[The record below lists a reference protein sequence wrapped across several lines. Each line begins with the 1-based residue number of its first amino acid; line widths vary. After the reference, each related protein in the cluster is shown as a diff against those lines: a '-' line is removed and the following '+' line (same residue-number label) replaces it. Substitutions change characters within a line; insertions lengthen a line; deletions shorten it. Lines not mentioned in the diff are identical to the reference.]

1 MKKYLLVLIVAF
13 MMLTPKVK
21 AVSTGLNLDYSLH
34 YLGMQNYSDFKDFIN
49 FEHNKKIYTNLYND
63 LINKYNSDYKTEYP
77 YYVLQIQYNLNTDDG
92 ATYSLIMQLFKKS
105 VYVFYDN
112 SDTLPSYSSRYSD
125 DNNYV
130 TSDDRVYL
138 STAYVE
144 KSKTYITP
152 GFSSSGNDFSHYS
165 FAINYDGIGKFFES
179 FMISSNFD
187 IKIKFNNPED
197 KLTINNFRD
206 VGTLILHNDDVI
218 PMLSIFGD
226 ETDNYKTINL
236 NDYAYIAL
244 FLKDYSKAK
253 AFSTTT
259 YVKGQSCITPL
270 YNFSTSLKPDKS
282 ENICS
287 PVYSDYTASDIYVL
301 KSDIENKA
309 VYYVSKYDS
318 SIENSIKIDT
328 SVFDIFYVKEE
339 DAANPT
345 FNYKGN
351 EYAGIGLDNVDY
363 SANKNTENGL
373 VPGESKNVADTFADV
388 IKKPLELFKNIS
400 SGLTSFFSLI
410 TSFLGFLPTELQGFL
425 YFSFV
430 VAIVLGIIKIIL

>member
-1 MKKYLLVLIVAF
+1 MKKYLLIFSVMIGIFISINNVYADEVDTSVYKKNKTIITNIYNDL
-13 MMLTPKVK
+13 MTEYK
-21 AVSTGLNLDYSLH
+21 
-34 YLGMQNYSDFKDFIN
+34 NYSDYKYYNVNFQYSHLTEDFEVAKNNLSYISGYLYYFTSPTDFNSNAGRIFVTYTCYSGCEYAITKD
-49 FEHNKKIYTNLYND
+49 K
-63 LINKYNSDYKTEYP
+63 
-77 YYVLQIQYNLNTDDG
+77 VG
-92 ATYSLIMQLFKKS
+92 
-105 VYVFYDN
+105 
-112 SDTLPSYSSRYSD
+112 
-125 DNNYV
+125 
-130 TSDDRVYL
+130 
-138 STAYVE
+138 
-144 KSKTYITP
+144 
-152 GFSSSGNDFSHYS
+152 SSGYGQFNQS
-165 FAINYDGIGKFFES
+165 ILKES
-179 FMISSNFD
+179 
-187 IKIKFNNPED
+187 
-197 KLTINNFRD
+197 NNFRNYA
-206 VGTLILHNDDVI
+206 GNLILSDGKSPDYFIN
-218 PMLSIFGD
+218 SI
-226 ETDNYKTINL
+226 DNKYAEVNL

>member
-1 MKKYLLVLIVAF
+1 MKKYLLVLIVVF
-13 MMLTPKVK
+13 MMLAPGVK
-21 AVSTGLNLDYSLH
+21 ADSTRLNLDYSLY
-34 YLGMQNYSDFKDFIN
+34 YLGMQNYSDFKDFIS

-77 YYVLQIQYNLNTDDG
+77 YYILQIQYNLDTNDG
-92 ATYSLIMQLFKKS
+92 ARYHLVLQLFKKS

-112 SDTLPSYSSRYSD
+112 SGTYPVFSSKYSD

-130 TSDDRVYL
+130 NGDDSVYL
-138 STAYVE
+138 STSYFE
-144 KSKTYITP
+144 KSTTYTTP
-152 GFSSSGNDFSHYS
+152 SLFFNGNYFSNYS
-165 FAINYDGIGKFFES
+165 FGTSKFFES

-226 ETDNYKTINL
+226 ETDNYKTVNL

-244 FLKDYSKAK
+244 FLKDYSKTK

-345 FNYKGN
+345 FNYKGH

>member
-13 MMLTPKVK
+13 MMLSPGVK
-21 AVSTGLNLDYSLH
+21 ADSTRLNLDYSLD
-34 YLGMQNYSDFKDFIN
+34 YLGMQNYSDFKDFIS

-77 YYVLQIQYNLNTDDG
+77 YYILQIQYKLDTNDG
-92 ATYSLIMQLFKKS
+92 AQYCLVLQLFKKS

-112 SDTLPSYSSRYSD
+112 SGTYPVFSSKYSD

-130 TSDDRVYL
+130 NGDDSVYL
-138 STAYVE
+138 STSYFE
-144 KSKTYITP
+144 KSTTYTTP
-152 GFSSSGNDFSHYS
+152 SLFFNGNYFSNYS
-165 FAINYDGIGKFFES
+165 FGTSKFFES

-226 ETDNYKTINL
+226 ETDNYKTVNL

-345 FNYKGN
+345 FNYKGH

>member
-1 MKKYLLVLIVAF
+1 MKKYLLVLIVVF
-13 MMLTPKVK
+13 MMLAPGVK
-21 AVSTGLNLDYSLH
+21 AETYNFDYSDSPES
-34 YLGMQNYSDFKDFIN
+34 YCDF
-49 FEHNKKIYTNLYND
+49 YYND
-63 LINKYNSDYKTEYP
+63 LSKYSEIINQLYNSVYDYYFKKFYNDFP
-77 YYVLQIQYNLNTDDG
+77 YFHIDLIALDSSNCNSSRKGIASIKLYLNAFSTIP
-92 ATYSLIMQLFKKS
+92 TYSNYTHASKVIEVS
-105 VYVFYDN
+105 YVFSTTTYILPSEIDGYYFPRIFDDN
-112 SDTLPSYSSRYSD
+112 SMNYFPNAYYISNYDLINDTSNTYNVSSLNISYS
-125 DNNYV
+125 
-130 TSDDRVYL
+130 
-138 STAYVE
+138 
-144 KSKTYITP
+144 P
-152 GFSSSGNDFSHYS
+152 GDVIAPVHTLDSLL
-165 FAINYDGIGKFFES
+165 
-179 FMISSNFD
+179 SNF
-187 IKIKFNNPED
+187 
-197 KLTINNFRD
+197 TT
-206 VGTLILHNDDVI
+206 V
-218 PMLSIFGD
+218 
-226 ETDNYKTINL
+226 NL

-244 FLKDYSKAK
+244 FLKDYSKTK

-345 FNYKGN
+345 FNYKGH

>member
-1 MKKYLLVLIVAF
+1 MKKYLLVLIVVF
-13 MMLTPKVK
+13 MMLAPGVK
-21 AVSTGLNLDYSLH
+21 ADSTRLNLDYSLH
-34 YLGMQNYSDFKDFIN
+34 YLGMQNYSDFKDFIS

-77 YYVLQIQYNLNTDDG
+77 YYILQIQYNLDTNDG
-92 ATYSLIMQLFKKS
+92 AQYYLVLQLFKKS

-112 SDTLPSYSSRYSD
+112 SGTYPIFSSKYSD

-130 TSDDRVYL
+130 NGDDSVYL
-138 STAYVE
+138 STSYFE
-144 KSKTYITP
+144 KSTTYTTP
-152 GFSSSGNDFSHYS
+152 SLFFNGNYFSNYS
-165 FAINYDGIGKFFES
+165 FGTSKFFES

-244 FLKDYSKAK
+244 FLKDYSKTK

-345 FNYKGN
+345 FNYKGH

>member
-1 MKKYLLVLIVAF
+1 MKKYLLVLIVVF
-13 MMLTPKVK
+13 MMLAPGVK
-21 AVSTGLNLDYSLH
+21 ADSTRLNLDYSLN
-34 YLGMQNYSDFKDFIN
+34 YLGMQNYSDFKDFIS

-77 YYVLQIQYNLNTDDG
+77 YYILQIQYNLDTNDG
-92 ATYSLIMQLFKKS
+92 AQYYLVLQLFKKS

-112 SDTLPSYSSRYSD
+112 SGTNPVFSSKYSD

-130 TSDDRVYL
+130 NGDDSVYL
-138 STAYVE
+138 STSYFE
-144 KSKTYITP
+144 KSTTYTTP
-152 GFSSSGNDFSHYS
+152 SLFFNGNYFSNYS
-165 FAINYDGIGKFFES
+165 FGTSKFFES

-244 FLKDYSKAK
+244 FLKDYSKTK

-345 FNYKGN
+345 FNYKGH

>member
-1 MKKYLLVLIVAF
+1 MKKYLLVFSVMIGIFISINNVYADEVDTSVYKKNKTIITNIYNDL
-13 MMLTPKVK
+13 MTEYK
-21 AVSTGLNLDYSLH
+21 
-34 YLGMQNYSDFKDFIN
+34 NYSDYKYYNVSFQYAYLTEDFEVAKGSLGYISGLLYYFTSPTDFSSNAGRIIVNYACHSSCEYTITKEKVGSSGYGQFNQSILKESNNFKNYAGNLILSDGKSPDYFIN
-49 FEHNKKIYTNLYND
+49 SID
-63 LINKYNSDYKTEYP
+63 NKYTE
-77 YYVLQIQYNLNTDDG
+77 V
-92 ATYSLIMQLFKKS
+92 
-105 VYVFYDN
+105 
-112 SDTLPSYSSRYSD
+112 
-125 DNNYV
+125 
-130 TSDDRVYL
+130 
-138 STAYVE
+138 
-144 KSKTYITP
+144 
-152 GFSSSGNDFSHYS
+152 
-165 FAINYDGIGKFFES
+165 
-179 FMISSNFD
+179 
-187 IKIKFNNPED
+187 
-197 KLTINNFRD
+197 
-206 VGTLILHNDDVI
+206 
-218 PMLSIFGD
+218 
-226 ETDNYKTINL
+226 NL

-244 FLKDYSKAK
+244 FLKDYSKTK

>member
-1 MKKYLLVLIVAF
+1 MKKYLLVLIAVF
-13 MMLTPKVK
+13 MMLAPGVK
-21 AVSTGLNLDYSLH
+21 ADSTRLNLDYSLN
-34 YLGMQNYSDFKDFIN
+34 YLGMQNYSDFKDFIS

-77 YYVLQIQYNLNTDDG
+77 YYILQIQYNLDTNDG
-92 ATYSLIMQLFKKS
+92 AQYYLVLQLFKKS

-112 SDTLPSYSSRYSD
+112 SGTNPVFSSKYSD

-130 TSDDRVYL
+130 NGDDSVYL
-138 STAYVE
+138 STSYFE
-144 KSKTYITP
+144 KSTTYTTP
-152 GFSSSGNDFSHYS
+152 SLFFNGNYFSNYS
-165 FAINYDGIGKFFES
+165 FGTSKFFES

-244 FLKDYSKAK
+244 FLKDYSKTK

-345 FNYKGN
+345 FNYKGH